1 MSKLLLIKGGEVF
14 DADNS
19 VLKQSDILISDDGLI
34 VDKGRNL
41 ECGPGT
47 EVFNADGLT
56 VVPGLI
62 DMHVHLREPGFIHK
76 EDIRS
81 GLAAAAAGG
90 FTAVLA
96 MPNTSP
102 VCDNGAIVR
111 YMYDKAA
118 VVDGARLMV
127 CGSISKGLQGK
138 ELSLMGEMA
147 EAGAV
152 AVSDDGRTVM
162 NAELMRLA
170 FQYAGRF
177 GLPVVTHC
185 LDENLAANG
194 AMHLGPVSLRL
205 GLRGIPGSAEDI
217 ITSRDI
223 LLAEEAN
230 ARLHIAHVSTRRSAE
245 LIREAIRRGCRV
257 TAEVTPHHLTLT
269 DEAVE
274 GYNTATKV
282 SPPLRSDM
290 DRLAMIEALNDGTI
304 GIIATDHAPHAV
316 EEKMVEYDLAPFGL
330 IGLETALPVLLT
342 ALVHSGTVPLERLLK
357 AMSAGP
363 AAALGVMGGRLSV
376 GLPADITVIDLN
388 EEHIIEPSSFLS
400 KARNTPFAGWKVKGR
415 AVATIVG
422 GKVVFRR

>member
-1 MSKLLLIKGGEVF
+1 MLLIRGGEVF
-14 DADNS
+14 DADS
-19 VLKQSDILISDDGLI
+19 GVLKRTDILVGDDGLI
-34 VDKGRNL
+34 AVIGPDL
-41 ECGPGT
+41 EAGPGM
-47 EVFNADGLT
+47 EIFEADGLA

-62 DMHVHLREPGFIHK
+62 DMHVHLREPGFVNK

-81 GLAAAAAGG
+81 GLEAAAAGG
-90 FTAVLA
+90 FTAVMA

-111 YMYDKAA
+111 YMYDKASG
-118 VVDGARLMV
+118 VDGARLMV

-138 ELSLMGEMA
+138 ELALMGEMV

-170 FQYAGRF
+170 LQYAGRF
-177 GLPVVTHC
+177 DLPVITHC
-185 LDENLAANG
+185 LDEELAGGG

-217 ITSRDI
+217 IVVRDI
-223 LLAEEAN
+223 LLAEEIG
-230 ARLHIAHVSTRRSAE
+230 ARLHIAHVSTLRSAE
-245 LIREAIRRGCRV
+245 LVRQAARRGCRV

-274 GYNTATKV
+274 GYDTSTKV
-282 SPPLRSDM
+282 SPPLRSEA
-290 DRLAMIEALNDGTI
+290 DRVAMIKALNDGTV
-304 GIIATDHAPHAV
+304 GVIATDHAPHTV
-316 EEKMVEYDLAPFGL
+316 EEKAVEYDLAPFGL

-342 ALVHSGTVPLERLLK
+342 LVHSGTVSLECLLT

-363 AAALGVMGGRLSV
+363 AAALGVTGGRLAT

-388 EEHIIEPSSFLS
+388 EEHTIDPASFRS
-400 KARNTPFAGWKVKGR
+400 MARNTPFAGWKVKGR
-415 AVATIVG
+415 AAATIVG

>member
-1 MSKLLLIKGGEVF
+1 LIKGGEIF
-14 DADNS
+14 DADS
-19 VLKQSDILISDDGLI
+19 SLLKQSDILVSDDGLI
-34 VDKGRNL
+34 ADKGCNL
-41 ECGPGT
+41 EGGPGT
-47 EVFNADGLT
+47 EVFNADGLA

-76 EDIRS
+76 EDIHS

-90 FTAVLA
+90 FTAVMA

-118 VVDGARLMV
+118 GANGARLMV

-147 EAGAV
+147 QAGAV

-162 NAELMRLA
+162 SAELMRLA

-177 GLPVVTHC
+177 DLPVITHC

-194 AMHLGPVSLRL
+194 AMHLSPVSLRL

-217 ITSRDI
+217 IVARDI

-230 ARLHIAHVSTRRSAE
+230 ARLHIAHISTRRSAE
-245 LIREAIRRGCRV
+245 MVRQAIRQGCRV

-274 GYNTATKV
+274 GYDTATKV
-282 SPPLRSDM
+282 SPPLRSDI
-290 DRLAMIEALNDGTI
+290 DRLAMIKALNDSTI
-304 GIIATDHAPHAV
+304 GVIATDHAPHAV

-342 ALVHSGTVPLERLLK
+342 ALVHSGAVPLERLLK

-363 AAALGVMGGRLSV
+363 AAALGVTGGRLSV

-388 EEHIIEPSSFLS
+388 EEHIIEPSVFLS